1 MSQQSGDKSN
11 GSDGPRRGPE
21 GSPTGSVV
29 EGTPARGA
37 EVPRAANPL
46 GQQRHGP
53 VEKRVGPGAPVG
65 LSEAAPYALNFDGKE
80 ESVGFWTLAATAG
93 AGLVLLMVSQ
103 SQGAEAWPLV
113 GFLVVSMI
121 ALFVYWQGVLRR
133 FGRLRREVDEA
144 RGDNGEMVAGLVEAL
159 DHVRGGDLV
168 RANRLADKLPGE
180 VSGSFSS
187 AAEALGTLAQQIQN
201 SSVEVASAANSV
213 NQIASELASG
223 SSEQAASVVEI
234 TAAMEELA
242 RTASQIADNAT
253 KQAKLAEIAE
263 ESGNTGSSAVEE
275 AVTGVEEVKKRIAG
289 IASRADTLGTRSK
302 EIYRVLDLITEIA
315 QETHILS
322 LNAAIEAAA
331 AGDHGRRFSVV
342 AEEVRRLAQRS
353 QESVDSVRNLL
364 DEFAGS
370 IRATVVATEEG
381 SKEAGRVLERARAAA
396 EAIDKLRGA
405 SSDTARVAR
414 EISLATQQQN
424 AASDEVVL
432 TLKEVSQVVQRMA
445 DGLKEF
451 SNTADRLN
459 ELGLTIQ
466 LLAQSFHLDS
476 PHSLKHMSQGWA
488 GEVKRRAGN
497 WESIEAVLMETVDKV
512 PYVEL
517 AYVVDPNGSHIA
529 YAVNKELVG
538 DTDLPAHIRSG
549 EGLTERPW
557 YRAVQREHRTVIT
570 PVYESLLSEQRC
582 FTVATPVE
590 NDQGEMV
597 GVLGLDVNVGSWTRI

>member
-1 MSQQSGDKSN
+1 M
-11 GSDGPRRGPE
+11 
-21 GSPTGSVV
+21 
-29 EGTPARGA
+29 
-37 EVPRAANPL
+37 
-46 GQQRHGP
+46 
-53 VEKRVGPGAPVG
+53 
-65 LSEAAPYALNFDGKE
+65 KE
-80 ESVGFWTLAATAG
+80 EEMNAEAHEAVPAPTRLDAMNEETVGFWTVAAMAVS
-93 AGLVLLMVSQ
+93 GLLLMMVAQ
-103 SQGAEAWPLV
+103 AYGAPAWTLV
-113 GFLVVSMI
+113 AFLVV
-121 ALFVYWQGVLRR
+121 ALVALVFYWLGVYRR
-133 FGRLRREVDEA
+133 YGAVRRRLAASEQRVDELE
-144 RGDNGEMVAGLVEAL
+144 GGLVAAL
-159 DHVRGGDLV
+159 DHVRSGDLV
-168 RANRLADKLPGE
+168 RATGAADDLPGHLA
-180 VSGSFSS
+180 GSFAS

-242 RTASQIADNAT
+242 RTASQIADNAS
-253 KQAKLAEIAE
+253 KQAQLAETAE
-263 ESGNTGSSAVEE
+263 DSGNVGASAVEE
-275 AVTGVEEVKKRIAG
+275 AVDGVEEVKKRISG

-381 SKEAGRVLERARAAA
+381 SKEASRVLERARAAA
-396 EAIDKLRGA
+396 EAIEKLRGA

-451 SNTADRLN
+451 SKTADRLN

-488 GEVKRRAGN
+488 GEVRRRAGN
-497 WESIEAVLMETVDKV
+497 WESIEAVLHKTVEDT
-512 PYVEL
+512 PYLEL
-517 AYVVDPNGSHIA
+517 AYVVDPQGGQIA
-529 YAVNKELVG
+529 YAINRDLVG
-538 DTDLPAHIRSG
+538 DAELPANIRSG

-557 YRAVQREHRTVIT
+557 YRAVMRERRTVIT
-570 PVYESLLSEQRC
+570 PVYESLMSEQRC

-590 NDQGEMV
+590 TADGQMV